1 MMKMPRLSAVNQN
14 WGLDQVASGSSWL
27 LGTYKHN
34 FNFNCQSDRR
44 YMSQFI
50 SSFLCNG
57 KTFFCIF
64 CALKI
69 FSLAGFRGNLSRSYL
84 RLVFDFLFSIYLR
97 DWVLGG
103 ESRDIIFNTFI
114 MNFMTMQRKR
124 RENYFFFHE
133 YCMYTTKSVHSRH
146 GNAG

>member
-1 MMKMPRLSAVNQN
+1 MKMPRLSAVNQN
-14 WGLDQVASGSSWL
+14 YGLDQVASSSSWL

-50 SSFLCNG
+50 ISFLCNG

-64 CALKI
+64 CALRYRFFPLLGLEEIWVVRIWGRYLI
-69 FSLAGFRGNLSRSYL
+69 FSL
-84 RLVFDFLFSIYLR
+84 VYLR

-114 MNFMTMQRKR
+114 MNFMMMQRKR

-133 YCMYTTKSVHSRH
+133 YCIFTTKSVHSRH